1 MIAGPAPLSTPT
13 PPAEASVP
21 ALRYHALD
29 AFRAVMMLLGIWL
42 HAVVAY
48 SKEGGWPFKD
58 PITTP
63 VFDWTLGLIHA
74 FRMPAFY
81 LIAGFFSALLVA
93 RRGVWAFARNR
104 AVRILAPFV
113 VGWLILYPLVMC
125 QVVWAKNLGRPDL
138 LSHIAGFFTSGRA
151 FQHLHPLHLW
161 FLEYLLFL
169 YAIALAARPLAGQFP
184 GVWARVGGLFR
195 RVIASRWRTVGMA
208 LVIFPALCLMK
219 NGWLDDPKGFA
230 PEAKI
235 VLAYL
240 APFGSGWLLY
250 YQVDLLPLLCRP
262 RTMWT
267 NLVLGWV
274 ITFLAFACHEFRQHV
289 TGLPATLGFFGCAGF
304 QALGMWGL
312 TFGLMGLFLRFLERP
327 IAWLRYLSDSSYWL
341 YIAHMPALLIFQ
353 IALLRSGWPPVVK
366 IFATL
371 GGAVVVL
378 LASYHFLVR
387 PTWVGGI
394 LNGRRYSKKLR
405 VES

>member
-1 MIAGPAPLSTPT
+1 MIAGPAPLLAPT

-21 ALRYHALD
+21 APRYHALD

-58 PITTP
+58 PVTTP

-81 LIAGFFSALLVA
+81 LMAGFFSALLVA
-93 RRGVWAFARNR
+93 RRGVGAFARNR
-104 AVRILAPFV
+104 AARILAPFV
-113 VGWLILYPLVMC
+113 VGWLILYPLVIC
-125 QVVWAKNLGRPDL
+125 QVVWAQNLGRPDL
-138 LSHIAGFFTSGRA
+138 FSHIAGFFTSGRA

-161 FLEYLLFL
+161 FLEYLLCL
-169 YAIALAARPLAGQFP
+169 YAIALATRPLAGQFP
-184 GVWARVGGLFR
+184 GVWARVGRLFR
-195 RVIASRWRTVGMA
+195 RVIASRWRTPGMA

-240 APFGSGWLLY
+240 VPFGSGWLLY
-250 YQVDLLPLLCRP
+250 YQVDLLPLLCQR
-262 RTMWT
+262 RTLWT
-267 NLVLGWV
+267 NIVLGWV
-274 ITFLAFACHEFRQHV
+274 TMFMAFACHELRPHLSGF
-289 TGLPATLGFFGCAGF
+289 PATLGFFGCAGLH
-304 QALGMWGL
+304 ALAMWGL

-341 YIAHMPALLIFQ
+341 YIAHMPSLLIFQ

-387 PTWVGGI
+387 PTWVGVS
-394 LNGRRYSKKLR
+394 LNGRRYLRKLR
-405 VES
+405 VEG